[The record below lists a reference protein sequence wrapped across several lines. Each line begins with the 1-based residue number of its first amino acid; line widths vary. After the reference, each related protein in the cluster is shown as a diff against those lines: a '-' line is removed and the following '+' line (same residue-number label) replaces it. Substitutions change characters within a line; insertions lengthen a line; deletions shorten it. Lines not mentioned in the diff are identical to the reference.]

1 MVVQYTAVYKYM
13 FEHIMIISFVKK
25 ISSHTRMRP
34 HVIYNEPS
42 KLNNCYQETTFTHLK
57 EMETLPPVI

>member
-13 FEHIMIISFVKK
+13 FEHIIMIISFVKK

-34 HVIYNEPS
+34 HVIYEPS